1 MLYNPDNFT
10 PEFNRIARP
19 HLQALAVINMAVIHN
34 LPLCYN
40 YLRFAAGLHQVGR
53 F

>member
-19 HLQALAVINMAVIHN
+19 YFKALTVINMAIIHN
-34 LPLCYN
+34 FALRDN
-40 YLRFAAGLHQVGR
+40 YLRLAAGLHQVGCL
-53 F
+53 